1 MRKNYEFVVVSH
13 RYTIFEQIIIN
24 YLKLYIS
31 ICYRIIY
38 LRVIINRKSKMK
50 TF

>member
-13 RYTIFEQIIIN
+13 GNTIFERIVIN
-24 YLKLYIS
+24 NLKLYIS
-31 ICYRIIY
+31 ICHRIIY
-38 LRVIINRKSKMK
+38 LRVIMNRKSKMK